1 MIAEVKKINDVM
13 LVELVGSLDVS
24 LQSDMKDK
32 LSKIFSENQNGDV
45 VLDFQKV
52 NFIDSSC
59 LGVLVSLARKLRE
72 TKSDIKLTNLTEDV
86 RSIFQITRL
95 DKIFEI
101 FDKAQEAV
109 NSFYGKP

>member
-1 MIAEVKKINDVM
+1 MIAEVKKMNDVM

-24 LQSDMKDK
+24 LQSNMKDK
-32 LSKIFSENQNGDV
+32 LMKVFSENQNGDV

-59 LGVLVSLARKLRE
+59 LGVLVSLARTLRE
-72 TKSDIKLTNLTEDV
+72 NKSDIKLIHLTEDV

-101 FDKAQEAV
+101 FDNAQEAV
-109 NSFYGKP
+109 NSFFRK

>member
-1 MIAEVKKINDVM
+1 MIAEVKKMNDVM

-24 LQSDMKDK
+24 LQSNLKDK
-32 LSKIFSENQNGDV
+32 LVKLFSENQNGDV

-59 LGVLVSLARKLRE
+59 LGVLVSLARMLRE
-72 TKSDIKLTNLTEDV
+72 SKSDIKLIYLTEDV

-101 FDKAQEAV
+101 FDDVQEAV
-109 NSFYGKP
+109 NSFFRK

>member
-1 MIAEVKKINDVM
+1 MIAEVKKISDVM
-13 LVELVGSLDVS
+13 VVELVGSLDVS
-24 LQSDMKDK
+24 LQSDLKGK
-32 LSKIFSENQNGDV
+32 LTKVFAENQDGDV

-59 LGVLVSLARKLRE
+59 LGVLVAFARKLRG
-72 TKSDIKLTNLTEDV
+72 TKSDIKLVNLTEDV

-101 FDKAQEAV
+101 FDEVQEAV
-109 NSFYGKP
+109 NSFYRK